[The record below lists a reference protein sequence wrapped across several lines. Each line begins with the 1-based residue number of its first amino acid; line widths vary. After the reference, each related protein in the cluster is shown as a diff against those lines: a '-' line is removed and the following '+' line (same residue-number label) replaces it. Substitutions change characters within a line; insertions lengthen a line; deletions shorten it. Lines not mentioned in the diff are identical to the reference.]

1 MQYRYR
7 TYGHHRFCLRS
18 LQTTKTTSPR
28 HSKSS
33 TTSRHA
39 TRTFSHRLGIR
50 ATPHLHHSRP
60 TRALIATSSSPPFFQ
75 HSPHTPHTKS
85 TNANMPSDLDQLV
98 DMGFD
103 RERATIALTVSG
115 NLSGA
120 IDWLDKNQEKSL
132 DEIKAQRASA
142 SSAASSA
149 PVAVDA
155 FASEEAPALSAG
167 EEAKS
172 LVCDDC
178 GRKLRSTTQAEWHAS
193 KTGHENFSQST
204 EEIAPLT
211 EEEKKQRLEEL
222 KEKLALKRAT
232 QAEQEKEERKRN
244 EQIRLKATKES
255 QEIKE
260 ELQKKERLKE
270 AQAKRAEKKADEEA
284 RKRVLA
290 KLEADKQERKRK
302 AELEKAAR
310 AGQAPPPAPAQAPL
324 ATSSGPTTSKPA
336 SAYTEARLALQTS
349 QGRVMKTFP
358 VETTLFE
365 VAHAL
370 ETEGVVVQTFTT
382 NFPKKTY
389 DKTDFGLTLKEAG
402 MVPSAALIVG

>member
-1 MQYRYR
+1 
-7 TYGHHRFCLRS
+7 
-18 LQTTKTTSPR
+18 
-28 HSKSS
+28 
-33 TTSRHA
+33 
-39 TRTFSHRLGIR
+39 
-50 ATPHLHHSRP
+50 
-60 TRALIATSSSPPFFQ
+60 
-75 HSPHTPHTKS
+75 
-85 TNANMPSDLDQLV
+85 MPSDLDQLV

-172 LVCDDC
+172 LACDDC